1 MRKVALRGIF
11 EHKGRLIATFLAVA
25 LGVAFMGG
33 VLVLADTMNA
43 TFDDLFGDVY
53 KDTDAVV
60 RSQTEIGAGGA
71 DSFGGGDTRAQVS
84 EDLLANVRDTPGV
97 AQAEGNVQGFV
108 QIIGKDG
115 EPVGDPGMGP
125 PTFGANWTDS
135 AELNAFRIAEG
146 RAPESDDEIVIDKA
160 RAESTGY
167 RPGDTVPVSARDGV
181 ADYTLVG
188 IARFGTADSPAGASF
203 VLWTTPAAQRLVGE
217 EGRFQD
223 IVVVADDGL
232 SEDDVV
238 ASLKDSLEGDNVEVL
253 TGTEITDETQSEIA
267 KSLSFITRIFLVF
280 AIIALVVGGFVIY
293 NSFAIIVVQRTRE
306 MALLRAV
313 GASGRQVRVAVLL
326 EAAVVG
332 LTGAVVGVL
341 LGLGLATV
349 FATFLQLPD
358 NSLAVMPGSVLLALF
373 TGLIV
378 TIVSAYVPAR
388 RASRVPPLAAMR
400 EVAVDESGRSRVRL
414 AAGVVVAVLGVALV
428 VVGALG
434 SQLQQVGIGVAL
446 AFAGVL
452 LLGPGLARP
461 VSKVLGAPLRAFG
474 VTGALARQNVGRNP
488 RRTSA
493 TAQALM
499 IGVGVVAFFLVI
511 NASIRASIDEALD
524 EGFAGD
530 FVVSSGDFG
539 MTGLPP
545 TVAEQIGELPDVET
559 VTPMRF
565 APADVDGEDGAMAAS
580 TGDIFSLFD
589 LDLIEGDGDLGP
601 GDVVVSTDKAD
612 DGFPLGT
619 KMTIRSVDQ
628 ASGAVPCPHDCTYT
642 VAGIYDSGA
651 SGGIGAPLIGLDDF
665 DAAVP
670 QATDSQVV
678 VKLNDGVSV
687 ADAQPQLDRIVKP
700 YVTAEVQ
707 SVEQY
712 KDSFGDQLDSFLF
725 LIMAMLFL
733 SIFIA
738 LLGIA
743 NTIALS
749 VLERTH
755 EIGLLRAVGMS
766 RRQLRS
772 SIRWESVIVA
782 VFGAV
787 LGMVVGILGGWGI
800 ITALSEEGFNAF
812 TVPIGVMIALLVLA
826 VALGLVAAA
835 IPSWTASRRDMLQ
848 AIATA

>member
-1 MRKVALRGIF
+1 MRKVALRGIV
-11 EHKGRLIATFLAVA
+11 EHKGRLVATFLAVA

-33 VLVLADTMNA
+33 VLVLAETMNS
-43 TFDDLFGDVY
+43 TFDDLFGDIY

-60 RSQTEIGAGGA
+60 RSETEIGAGGPDA
-71 DSFGGGDTRAQVS
+71 FGGADTRAQVS
-84 EDLLANVRDTPGV
+84 EDLLDAVRATDGV
-97 AQAEGNVQGFV
+97 AQAEGNVQGFA
-108 QIIGKDG
+108 QIIDKEG
-115 EPVGDPGMGP
+115 EPVGDPSMGAL
-125 PTFGANWTDS
+125 TFGGNWVDS
-135 AELNAFRIAEG
+135 SELNAFRIVG
-146 RAPESDDEIVIDKA
+146 DGDAPESDDEIVIDKA
-160 RAESTGY
+160 SADSTGY
-167 RPGDTVPVSARDGV
+167 ELGDTVPVSARGGV

-223 IVVVADDGL
+223 IAVVADDGL

-238 ASLKDSLEGDNVEVL
+238 ASLKESLPDDVEVL
-253 TGTEITDETQSEIA
+253 TGTQITEETQSDIA
-267 KSLSFITRIFLVF
+267 QALSFITRIFLVF

-293 NSFAIIVVQRTRE
+293 NSFAIIVAQRTRE

-326 EAAVVG
+326 EAGVVG
-332 LTGAVVGVL
+332 LTGAAAGVL
-341 LGLGLATV
+341 LGLGLATM
-349 FATFLQLPD
+349 FATFLPLPD
-358 NSLAVMPGSVLLALF
+358 NSLAIVPGSVLSALF
-373 TGLIV
+373 TGVIV
-378 TIVSAYVPAR
+378 TVVSAYLPAR

-400 EVAVDESGRSRVRL
+400 EVAVDESGRSLVRL
-414 AAGVVVAVLGVALV
+414 VAGAVVAVLGVALV

-434 SQLQQVGIGVAL
+434 PQLQQVGVGVAL
-446 AFAGVL
+446 AFGGVL

-488 RRTSA
+488 KRTSA

-499 IGVGVVAFFLVI
+499 IGVGVVAFFLVV
-511 NASIRASIDEALD
+511 NASIRVSIDQALD

-539 MTGLPP
+539 MTGLPT
-545 TVAEQIGELPDVET
+545 TVGEQIAELPDVESA
-559 VTPMRF
+559 TPVRF
-565 APADVDGEDGAMAAS
+565 APAQVDGDDGAMAAS
-580 TGDIFSLFD
+580 TGEIFTLFD
-589 LDLIEGDGDLGP
+589 LDLIEGEGDLTP
-601 GDVVVSTDKAD
+601 GDVAVSKDKAD

-619 KMTIRSVDQ
+619 EMTIKSVDQ
-628 ASGAVPCPHDCTYT
+628 ASRAVACPHDCVYT
-642 VAGIYDSGA
+642 VSHIYDTGA
-651 SGGIGAPLIGLDDF
+651 GGGIGALLIGLADF

-678 VKLNDGVSV
+678 VKLNEGVSV
-687 ADAQPQLDRIVKP
+687 ADAQPQLDRIIEP

-725 LIMAMLFL
+725 LIMAMLLL

-749 VLERTH
+749 VIERTR

-772 SIRWESVIVA
+772 SIMWESVIVA

-812 TVPIGVMIALLVLA
+812 VVPIGVLIALLVLA
-826 VALGLVAAA
+826 VLLGLVAAA
-835 IPSWTASRRDMLQ
+835 VPSWTASRRDVLA
-848 AIATA
+848 AIATE

>member
-33 VLVLADTMNA
+33 VLVLADTMNS
-43 TFDDLFGDVY
+43 TFDDLFGDIY

-60 RSQTEIGAGGA
+60 RSETEIGAGGA
-71 DSFGGGDTRAQVS
+71 DAFGGADTRAQVS
-84 EDLLANVRDTPGV
+84 EDLLDKVRDTDGV
-97 AQAEGNVQGFV
+97 AQAEGNIQGFA
-108 QIIGKDG
+108 QIIDKDG
-115 EPVGDPGMGP
+115 EPVGDPSMGP
-125 PTFGANWTDS
+125 PTFGGNWIDS
-135 AELNAFRIAEG
+135 AELNSFRIADG

-160 RAESTGY
+160 SADSTGY
-167 RPGDTVPVSARDGV
+167 ELGDTVPVSARDGV

-188 IARFGTADSPAGASF
+188 SARFGTADSPAGASF
-203 VLWTTPAAQRLVGE
+203 VLWTTPAAQQLVGE

-223 IVVVADDGL
+223 IVVVADDGVA
-232 SEDDVV
+232 EDDVV
-238 ASLKDSLEGDNVEVL
+238 ASLQDSLAGDDVEVL
-253 TGTEITDETQSEIA
+253 TGTQITEETQSDIA
-267 KSLSFITRIFLVF
+267 QSLSFITRIFLVF

-293 NSFAIIVVQRTRE
+293 NSFAIIVAQRTRE

-326 EAAVVG
+326 EAGVVG
-332 LTGAVVGVL
+332 LTGAAVGVL
-341 LGLGLATV
+341 LGLGLATL

-358 NSLAVMPGSVLLALF
+358 NSLAIVPGSVALALF

-378 TIVSAYVPAR
+378 TLVSAYLPAR

-400 EVAVDESGRSRVRL
+400 EVAVDDSGRSRVRL
-414 AAGVVVAVLGVALV
+414 AAGAVVTVVGVALV
-428 VVGALG
+428 VVSALG
-434 SQLQQVGIGVAL
+434 SELQQVGIGVAL

-488 RRTSA
+488 KRTSA

-530 FVVSSGDFG
+530 FVVSSGNFG
-539 MTGLPP
+539 MTGLPT
-545 TVAEQIGELPDVET
+545 TVGEQIAELPDVET
-559 VTPMRF
+559 ATPIRF
-565 APADVDGEDGAMAAS
+565 APAQVDDEDGAMAAS
-580 TGDIFSLFD
+580 NADIFELFD
-589 LDLIEGDGDLGP
+589 LDLVEGTGELAA
-601 GDVVVSTDKAD
+601 GDVVVSQDKAD

-619 KMTIRSVDQ
+619 EMTIRSVDQ
-628 ASGAVPCPHDCTYT
+628 ASGALPCPHDCTYT
-642 VAGIYDSGA
+642 VAGIYDTGA
-651 SGGIGAPLIGLDDF
+651 SGGIGAPLIGLEDF

-687 ADAQPQLDRIVKP
+687 EEAQPQLDRIVEP

-749 VLERTH
+749 VMERTR

-782 VFGAV
+782 VFGAAM
-787 LGMVVGILGGWGI
+787 GMLVGILGGWGI
-800 ITALSEEGFNAF
+800 ITALSDEGFNAF
-812 TVPIGVMIALLVLA
+812 VVPIGVMIALLVLA
-826 VALGLVAAA
+826 VVLGLVAAA
-835 IPSWTASRRDMLQ
+835 VPSWSASRRDVLQ

>member
-1 MRKVALRGIF
+1 VRKVALRGIF

-33 VLVLADTMNA
+33 VLVLADTMNS
-43 TFDDLFGDVY
+43 TFDDLFGDIY

-60 RSQTEIGAGGA
+60 RSATEVGSEG
-71 DSFGGGDTRAQVS
+71 DPFGGGGARAQVS
-84 EDLLANVRDTPGV
+84 ADLLERVRDTDGV
-97 AQAEGNVQGFV
+97 AEAEGNIQGFA
-108 QIIGKDG
+108 QIVDRDG
-115 EPVGDPGMGP
+115 EALGDPSMGP

-135 AELNAFRIAEG
+135 EDLNPFRIAEG

-160 RAESTGY
+160 SADKTDY
-167 RPGDTVPVSARDGV
+167 RVGDTVPVLARDGV
-181 ADYTLVG
+181 ADYELVG

-203 VLWTTPAAQRLVGE
+203 VLWTTAAAQDLVGE
-217 EGRFQD
+217 PDRFAD
-223 IVVVADDGL
+223 IGVVADDGV
-232 SEDDVV
+232 SQEQVV
-238 ASLKDSLEGDNVEVL
+238 ASLQDSLSGDGVEVL
-253 TGTEITDETQSEIA
+253 TGQEITDETQSDIA
-267 KSLSFITRIFLVF
+267 QSLSFITRIFLVF

-293 NSFAIIVVQRTRE
+293 NSFAIIVAQRTRE

-313 GASGRQVRVAVLL
+313 GASNRQVRAAVLL

-332 LTGAVVGVL
+332 ITGAVLGLL
-341 LGLGLATV
+341 LGLGLATL

-358 NSLAVMPGSVLLALF
+358 NSLAITPRSVFLALL
-373 TGLIV
+373 TGVGV
-378 TIVSAYVPAR
+378 TVVSAYLPAR

-400 EVAVDESGRSRVRL
+400 DVAVDESGRSRIRW
-414 AAGVVVAVLGVALV
+414 VVGIAVAVLGVVLV
-428 VVGALG
+428 VIGALG
-434 SQLQQVGIGVAL
+434 SELQRVGIGVAL
-446 AFAGVL
+446 AFGGVL

-530 FVVSSGDFG
+530 FVVNSGTFG
-539 MTGLPP
+539 MTGLSP
-545 TVAEQIGELPDVET
+545 TVAEQIGELPDVAT
-559 VTPMRF
+559 STPVRF
-565 APADVDGEDGAMAAS
+565 APADVDGDDSFMAAS
-580 TGDIFSLFD
+580 TSDIFGLFD
-589 LDLIEGDGDLGP
+589 LKIVQGDGELRP
-601 GDVVVSTDKAD
+601 GDVVVSEDSAKD
-612 DGFPLGT
+612 DHPLHST
-619 KMTIRSVDQ
+619 MTIKSVDQ
-628 ASGAVPCPHDCTYT
+628 VSGALPCPHDCKYT
-642 VAGIYDSGA
+642 VAGVYETGA
-651 SGGIGAPLIGLDDF
+651 SGGIGGPLVSLDDF
-665 DAAVP
+665 DAGVAQP
-670 QATDSQVV
+670 TDAQVI
-678 VKLNDGVSV
+678 VKLKDGVSV
-687 ADAQPQLDRIVKP
+687 AQAQPQLERIVKP

-712 KDSFGDQLDSFLF
+712 KESFGDQLDVFLF
-725 LIMAMLFL
+725 LIMAMLLL
-733 SIFIA
+733 SILIA

-749 VLERTH
+749 VMERTH

-787 LGMVVGILGGWGI
+787 LGMAVGILGGWGI
-800 ITALSEEGFNAF
+800 ITALADDGFNAF
-812 TVPIGVMIALLVLA
+812 RVPVGVLVGLLVLA
-826 VALGLVAAA
+826 VLLGLVAAFVPA
-835 IPSWTASRRDMLQ
+835 FRASRRDVLE